1 MYTPNIRSDILS
13 LSSNNAL
20 LEFVLHSAPGVQEH
34 LLDSKKDVD
43 RRLKLVCEQFITD
56 TSQAMLGPVT
66 AFNTKVTTFN
76 TLRGEK
82 KAKLSSQPWADTN
95 ILTSAVSETVRLI
108 KQNVSI
114 LILTYN
120 ETFYKCVIQ
129 VPNVQRK
136 MQLYLAN
143 SETEFILF
151 RPVQYRYILSR
162 VFMSSD
168 TILGPVEHPDGVCE
182 PGLDPEGGVQPGPA
196 DHHRLP
202 HPGAARR
209 HPGQRDARP
218 GQEHREIV

>member
-1 MYTPNIRSDILS
+1 M
-13 LSSNNAL
+13 SSNNAL

-43 RRLKLVCEQFITD
+43 RRLKLVCEQFIAD

-114 LILTYN
+114 LIIVMRL
-120 ETFYKCVIQ
+120 YKWSCRSPMCRERCNYTWRTVKQ
-129 VPNVQRK
+129 
-136 MQLYLAN
+136 N
-143 SETEFILF
+143 SSFSD
-151 RPVQYRYILSR
+151 RYS
-162 VFMSSD
+162 
-168 TILGPVEHPDGVCE
+168 
-182 PGLDPEGGVQPGPA
+182 
-196 DHHRLP
+196 
-202 HPGAARR
+202 
-209 HPGQRDARP
+209 
-218 GQEHREIV
+218 

>member
-1 MYTPNIRSDILS
+1 MEKQNIKIIISSPNFRSDILS

-43 RRLKLVCEQFITD
+43 RRLKLVCEQFIAD

-95 ILTSAVSETVRLI
+95 ILTSAVAETVRLI

-114 LILTYN
+114 LI
-120 ETFYKCVIQ
+120 
-129 VPNVQRK
+129 
-136 MQLYLAN
+136 
-143 SETEFILF
+143 FIIAM
-151 RPVQYRYILSR
+151 R
-162 VFMSSD
+162 
-168 TILGPVEHPDGVCE
+168 T
-182 PGLDPEGGVQPGPA
+182 
-196 DHHRLP
+196 
-202 HPGAARR
+202 
-209 HPGQRDARP
+209 
-218 GQEHREIV
+218 